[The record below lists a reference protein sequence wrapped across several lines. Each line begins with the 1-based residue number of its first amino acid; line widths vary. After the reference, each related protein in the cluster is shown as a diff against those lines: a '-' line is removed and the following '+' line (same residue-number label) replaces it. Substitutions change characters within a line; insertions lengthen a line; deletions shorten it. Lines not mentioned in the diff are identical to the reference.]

1 MYSSEKVVM
10 YLNGLTKL
18 MMESEMNEGMYRG
31 IHERL
36 LDALE
41 SGGLT
46 YFEYLTIHKIID
58 TLFEK

>member
-1 MYSSEKVVM
+1 MYSSEKVAM
-10 YLNGLTKL
+10 YLNGLTKM
-18 MMESEMNEGMYRG
+18 MMEAEMNDLMYNE

-36 LDALE
+36 SDALE

-46 YFEYLTIHKIID
+46 YFEYLTIHKIVD